1 MRALWFLAPGAL
13 FGAGLVVSGMVNPA
27 KVVGFLDLAGA
38 WDPSLALVMVGA
50 MASFWLW
57 TRLMA
62 RRPAPLLGG
71 DFPPPPKG
79 RPDRRLLLGSAL
91 FGIGWGLAGLCP
103 GPAITNL
110 AQLELPTLL
119 FVAAMLVGMFAAQRL
134 FGADR

>member
-1 MRALWFLAPGAL
+1 MRSLSFLVPGAL

-50 MASFWLW
+50 MASFWLL
-57 TRLMA
+57 TRLL
-62 RRPAPLLGG
+62 RGRTAPFLGG
-71 DFPPPPKG
+71 SFPPPPSG
-79 RPDRRLLLGSAL
+79 SPDRRLLLGSAL

-110 AQLELPTLL
+110 AHLELPILA
-119 FVAAMLVGMFAAQRL
+119 FVGAMLAGMLAAQRL